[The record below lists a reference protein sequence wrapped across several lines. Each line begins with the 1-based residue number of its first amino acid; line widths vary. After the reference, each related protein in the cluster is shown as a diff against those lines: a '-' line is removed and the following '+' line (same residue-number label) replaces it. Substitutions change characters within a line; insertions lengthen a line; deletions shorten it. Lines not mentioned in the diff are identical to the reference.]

1 MQLMQSNNPQL
12 LQMIASPENLPLLY
26 EALGLTELVVPGE
39 DSRNKQYDEIKEL
52 LNSEPLI
59 LPLDEE
65 AIITAIQMGQEPQ
78 PLEEPSVEIGEF
90 DNDSIELEICIKW
103 INSEAGRQMKLDNP
117 LGYKNVLLHARAHKM
132 AIQMKAMEQ
141 LMQAGGPMGGGAAPV
156 ESAKQTD
163 QEAPIMG
170 DLNVQTSA

>member
-1 MQLMQSNNPQL
+1 
-12 LQMIASPENLPLLY
+12 
-26 EALGLTELVVPGE
+26 
-39 DSRNKQYDEIKEL
+39 
-52 LNSEPLI
+52 
-59 LPLDEE
+59 
-65 AIITAIQMGQEPQ
+65 
-78 PLEEPSVEIGEF
+78 
-90 DNDSIELEICIKW
+90 
-103 INSEAGRQMKLDNP
+103 
-117 LGYKNVLLHARAHKM
+117 M